1 MKPRAMCVTPGTQ
14 KPARD
19 GFPWF
24 GRWSPGQ
31 RYLIGVSGGVD
42 SVGLLKMLL
51 LAGYQKLVVCH
62 LDHGLRGRTS
72 AADARWVAKLA
83 TGLKLP
89 CLIGKRDVRAEA
101 GAAGIS
107 LETAGRRAR
116 HRFFAEAAKQ
126 HRCHRVFLAHH
137 ADDQAETVLM
147 NLCRGSAGPIG
158 MAAETSLAVPGFR
171 TPLQLLRPLLT
182 LSKADLLAAAGA
194 NGWTFRE
201 DASNAI
207 PDVVRNRLRLEVLPL
222 LDAIFQRPTGP
233 AMGRAAA
240 WAESA
245 RGFLEESAAP
255 WIHQEKLRVAE
266 LIKLHPVLRDT
277 VMAGWLRSRAVPDV
291 SSALLRQ
298 AVLMLDPATG
308 PARWNLPGNLFLRRR
323 AGWLWV
329 ERVPPCGPGPP

>member
-1 MKPRAMCVTPGTQ
+1 MSGTGGG
-14 KPARD
+14 ARRPPPD
-19 GFPWF
+19 GDGVPWPDRWPT
-24 GRWSPGQ
+24 GR
-31 RYLIGVSGGVD
+31 RYLIGVSGGMD
-42 SVGLLKMLL
+42 SVVLLHTLIS
-51 LAGYQKLVVCH
+51 AGYQKLVVCH

-72 AADARWVAKLA
+72 TADARWVARLA
-83 TGLKLP
+83 AGLQLP
-89 CLIGKRDVRAEA
+89 CLTGKRDVRAEA

-116 HRFFAEAAKQ
+116 HQFFAEGAKQ

-147 NLCRGSAGPIG
+147 NLCRGSAGLVG
-158 MAAETSLAVPGFR
+158 MAEETRLTVPGFR

-182 LSKADLLAAAGA
+182 RSKADLLAAAGA

-201 DASNAI
+201 DASNAV
-207 PDVVRNRLRLEVLPL
+207 PDVIRNRLRLEVLPL
-222 LDAIFQRPTGP
+222 LDAIFQRSTAP

-245 RGFLEESAAP
+245 REFLEQSVAP
-255 WIHQEKLRVAE
+255 WIPQEKLRVAE

-277 VMAGWLRSRAVPDV
+277 VLAGWLRARKVPDV

-298 AVLMLDPATG
+298 ATSMLDPATG
-308 PARWNLPGNLFLRRR
+308 PARWNLPGNHFLRRR

-329 ERVPPCGPGPP
+329 ERVPPCGPGPD

>member
-1 MKPRAMCVTPGTQ
+1 M
-14 KPARD
+14 
-19 GFPWF
+19 
-24 GRWSPGQ
+24 
-31 RYLIGVSGGVD
+31 D
-42 SVGLLKMLL
+42 SVVLLHTLIS
-51 LAGYQKLVVCH
+51 AGYQKLVVCH
-62 LDHGLRGRTS
+62 LNHRLRGRTS
-72 AADARWVAKLA
+72 TADARWVARLA
-83 TGLKLP
+83 AGLQLP
-89 CLIGKRDVRAEA
+89 FVTGKRDVRAEA

-147 NLCRGSAGPIG
+147 NLCRGSAGLIG
-158 MAAETSLAVPGFR
+158 MATETSLTVPGFR

-182 LSKADLLAAAGA
+182 RSKADLLAAASA

-201 DASNAI
+201 DASNAV

-222 LDAIFQRPTGP
+222 LDAIFQRPTAP

-240 WAESA
+240 WVEGA

-255 WIHQEKLRVAE
+255 WISQEKLRVAE
-266 LIKLHPVLRDT
+266 LIKLHPVLRDA
-277 VMAGWLRSRAVPDV
+277 VLAGWLRARKVPDV
-291 SSALLRQ
+291 SSSLLRQ
-298 AVLMLDPATG
+298 AVLMIDPATG
-308 PARWNLPGNLFLRRR
+308 PARWNLPGNHFLRRR

-329 ERVPPCGPGPP
+329 ERVPPCGPGPD